1 MPKFLITLCRHADTL
16 SDNQKTFVSTVVWNK
31 YDASPQ
37 RGIYINTL
45 KTIIKGLYQG
55 RVKGSK

>member
-16 SDNQKTFVSTVVWNK
+16 SDNQKTFVSTVVWSK
-31 YDASPQ
+31 YDACPQ

-55 RVKGSK
+55 RVIGSK

>member
-16 SDNQKTFVSTVVWNK
+16 SDNQKTFVSTVVWSK

-55 RVKGSK
+55 RVIGSK